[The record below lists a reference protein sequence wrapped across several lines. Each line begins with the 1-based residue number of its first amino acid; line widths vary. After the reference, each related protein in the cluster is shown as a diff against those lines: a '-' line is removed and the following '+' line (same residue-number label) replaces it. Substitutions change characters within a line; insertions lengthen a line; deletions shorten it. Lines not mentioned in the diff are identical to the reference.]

1 VHQVAAGVVPR
12 DAISH
17 HLLEARA
24 VIRAM
29 GLRSEIFADADRIH
43 PLMAPEVHPHTAWE
57 RQARPGDVA
66 VLHYSIASPAFDWV
80 LDRTDR
86 AAIHYH
92 NITPAELLWDDAP
105 AVALECAAGRR
116 ALGPLAERVGASAAD
131 SEFNAREMVALGFRR
146 PAVLGVMRQTLPG
159 AVRRPR
165 PDGAP
170 PRLLFVGRGVPNK
183 AQHDLI
189 LALAALRQA
198 GVPAHL
204 VLVGT
209 WEGIEPYE
217 RRCRRLAGRLGV
229 DDAVTFTG
237 SVGEPELAQAYAD
250 ADCFVCLSDHEGFC
264 VPALEAIGADLPV
277 VAYAAGALP
286 ETVGRAGLLLDEK
299 LPSLVAEA
307 VVEALGNAALAR
319 RMAEGR
325 REQLERFSSERL
337 GGRLREWVGSLA

>member
-17 HLLEARA
+17 HLLEARS
-24 VIRAM
+24 VIRGM
-29 GLRSEIFADADRIH
+29 GLRSEIFADADRVH
-43 PLMAPEVHPHTAWE
+43 PLMLGEVRPHTAWE
-57 RQARPGDVA
+57 RHTRPGDVA
-66 VLHYSIASPAFDWV
+66 IVHYSIASPAFDWV
-80 LDRTDR
+80 LARADRV
-86 AAIHYH
+86 AIHYH
-92 NITPAELLWDDAP
+92 NITPAELLWEDAP

-116 ALGPLAERVGASAAD
+116 ALGGLVGRVAATAAD
-131 SEFNAREMVALGFRR
+131 SEFNAREMVDLGFPP
-146 PAVLGVMRQTLPG
+146 PAVLGVMRQALPP

-165 PDGAP
+165 ADGGP

-198 GVPAHL
+198 GVRAGL
-204 VLVGT
+204 MLVGT

-217 RRCRRLAGRLGV
+217 RRCRRLAERLGV
-229 DDAVTFTG
+229 DDAVAFTG
-237 SVGEPELAQAYAD
+237 SVGEAELAQAYAD
-250 ADCFVCLSDHEGFC
+250 SDCFVCLSDHEGFC

-299 LPSLVAEA
+299 QPSLVAEA
-307 VVEALGNAALAR
+307 VVETLGNAALAR

-325 REQLERFSSERL
+325 REQLDRFSSERL
-337 GGRLREWVGSLA
+337 GERLRDWVGTLT